1 MTQHLERIPLTEVH
15 DLLHVGHS
23 LPFRVLDAQARLLLK
38 EGHVLLNEA
47 QFDSLVERGAWAE
60 RSQVEAERAARAAGR
75 TPNAAPPPTLF
86 DRWDRLLWDF
96 DKLTRASLR
105 GAALGDAVTAFFAS
119 LQALVERDADVALFL
134 ALRHDDQR
142 FALYPLTH
150 SMHCALVTLLT
161 ASQLG
166 WPASRIASVGCAA
179 LTMNW
184 GMFDLQA
191 TMADQDTPPTA
202 RQLKLIRAHPEAAVE
217 LLRAGG
223 VKDEE
228 WLTAVAQHHEHP
240 DGTGYPHA
248 LSDVSDAA
256 QLLRAADVYMAKVS
270 ARAHRP
276 AMAPQQAS
284 RELFQQRGGDAMAMA
299 LIRAVGVH
307 PPGSLLQLRSGEIA
321 VATHRPAS
329 GTQPIVATL
338 SDNAGH
344 PCAQTLRRD
353 TSQPEFAVQA
363 PLVGSKTFAR
373 VVPERVYG
381 LIPG

>member
-1 MTQHLERIPLTEVH
+1 MTQHLDRIPLGEVR
-15 DLLHVGHS
+15 DLLHVGHR
-23 LPFRVLDAQARLLLK
+23 LPFRVLDAQVRLLLN

-47 QFDSLVERGAWAE
+47 QFESLVERGAWAE
-60 RSQVEAERAARAAGR
+60 RSQVEAERAAQAAGR
-75 TPNAAPPPTLF
+75 APSAAPLPSLF

-96 DKLTRASLR
+96 DKLSRAGLR
-105 GAALGDAVTAFFAS
+105 GAALSDAVAALFAA
-119 LQALVERDADVALFL
+119 LQSLVERNTDVALFL

-150 SMHCALVTLLT
+150 AMHCAVVALLT
-161 ASQLG
+161 ARQLG
-166 WPASRIASVGCAA
+166 WPESRVASVGCAA

-184 GMFDLQA
+184 SMFDLQA
-191 TMADQDTPPTA
+191 TMAEQDTPPTA

-223 VKDEE
+223 VKDDE

-240 DGTGYPHA
+240 GGTGYPHA
-248 LSDVSDAA
+248 LIDVSETA
-256 QLLRAADVYMAKVS
+256 QVLSAADVYMAKVS
-270 ARAHRP
+270 ARANRP

-284 RELFQQRGGDAMAMA
+284 RELFQQRRGDTVAMA

-321 VATHRPAS
+321 VATHRPVS

-338 SDNAGH
+338 SDSAGH

-353 TSQPEFAVQA
+353 TAQPEFAVQA